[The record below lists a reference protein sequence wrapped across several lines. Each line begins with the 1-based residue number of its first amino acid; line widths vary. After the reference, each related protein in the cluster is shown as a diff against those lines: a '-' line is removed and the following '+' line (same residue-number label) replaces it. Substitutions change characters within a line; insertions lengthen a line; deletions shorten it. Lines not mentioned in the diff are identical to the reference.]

1 MSEQSKGLYS
11 LIGCRTVEEVQ
22 RKLNFILGQI
32 SGRLDQLEGLRG
44 YPTFY
49 KALFRMPS
57 LTTGQVLRAKS
68 STEAEMDSMDV
79 SDVTNAA
86 PTIPSGTSAQIDVE
100 RSLISLIDA
109 ENDYVIHQF
118 PTQWLEYNCEVFMF
132 TTNEKFEDIDGIDN
146 QAASTHQITED
157 AVDGIIEGDGTGTY
171 TAVTTLSGDFLI
183 KVYDDNSEIIHE
195 FPLEWMG
202 YMSETFRF
210 LIGVSLP
217 DPENL

>member
-11 LIGCRTVEEVQ
+11 LIGCRSVEEVQ

-32 SGRLDQLEGLRG
+32 SNRLDQLEGLRG

-49 KALFRMPS
+49 KTLFRMPR
-57 LTTGQVLRAKS
+57 LTAGQVLRAKS
-68 STEAEMDSMDV
+68 STEAEMDSIDV
-79 SDVTNAA
+79 TDVTNAA

-100 RSLISLIDA
+100 RSLISLVDA

-146 QAASTHQITED
+146 QIARDHQIAED
-157 AVDGIIEGDGTGTY
+157 AVDGIIQGDGTGNY
-171 TAVTTLSGDFLI
+171 SAVTEISGDILI
-183 KVYDDNSEIIHE
+183 KIYDDNSTVIHE
-195 FPLEWMG
+195 YPLEWLAYNTEIHG
-202 YMSETFRF
+202 FY
-210 LIGVSLP
+210 I
-217 DPENL
+217 DPSIYN